1 MDFKSFNLN
10 PRIAA
15 GVEAAGFTE
24 PTPIQAQSIPKIMQH
39 CDVMGLAQTG
49 TGKTAAFGLPILH
62 QLMKGKLGHVRAL
75 IVAPTREL
83 AERINEAITQPGKGS
98 GLRSVTVYGGV
109 GMNPQVTKLK
119 RCLEIVVACPGRL
132 LDHIKQ
138 GTIDLSKVDVLVL
151 DEADRMFDMGYQ
163 DYIMSIIEMTPR
175 QRQTLLFSATYPD
188 EIKEVSHAIQID
200 PVDIR
205 VESLH
210 DNKQIEQIFYEI
222 QKGERTKTLVAL
234 LQH

>member
-62 QLMKGKLGHVRAL
+62 QLMKGKRGHVRAL

-83 AERINEAITQPGKGS
+83 AEQINEALIQLGKES

-109 GMNPQVTKLK
+109 GINPQITKLK
-119 RCLEIVVACPGRL
+119 RGVEIVVACPGRL

-151 DEADRMFDMGYQ
+151 MKRTACSIWAFYRTSVASSNVCRNNVKPCSSRRLCQKRFDTWHKRCL
-163 DYIMSIIEMTPR
+163 ITPR
-175 QRQTLLFSATYPD
+175 LFRSTQLP
-188 EIKEVSHAIQID
+188 H
-200 PVDIR
+200 R
-205 VESLH
+205 RL
-210 DNKQIEQIFYEI
+210 
-222 QKGERTKTLVAL
+222 
-234 LQH
+234 